1 MQQSPRP
8 HHISTRLA
16 LLVLAAIALCIGAF
30 GLANDFVYDD
40 GAIVRDNALL
50 HSLANWRAIVGGT
63 YWPSPFVEQLY
74 RPLASLSLA
83 VQYAIGDGSPLPFRV
98 ASALLYLCGTIA
110 VYRLACRLV
119 SPVAALCAAALFAS
133 HPVHVEAVAQ
143 AVNQGEL
150 IVGLAAARVL
160 TRYVDRRRAGRLQW
174 RDWAEMGAWYTVAIG
189 FKESGFVIP
198 GLIVAAELTVL
209 RAAPPRPIREI
220 AAGTVVLGGIAI
232 AGIAARV
239 TALDGLVSGAVPFA
253 ALRGLDLY
261 ERILTMLQ
269 VVPHWVRLLAWPARL
284 RADYTAADFPPV
296 VSAGSTEALIV
307 LAALALAV
315 VTWTTRRRVPLFAF
329 GVLWITCGL
338 LPVSNLVPSG
348 IMLADR
354 TLYLPSIGF
363 VIAVA
368 GVASALATSSAA
380 SDTRR
385 SVLFVGCAAL
395 VGAGMVKSANRLSLW
410 NSASL
415 VVTGGA
421 KPPQTTSPP
430 R

>member
-1 MQQSPRP
+1 MSARQA
-8 HHISTRLA
+8 RLC
-16 LLVLAAIALCIGAF
+16 LTAIALCVVAF
-30 GLANDFVYDD
+30 GIANDFVYDD
-40 GAIVRDNALL
+40 AAIVRDNALL

-63 YWPSPFVEQLY
+63 YWPSPFVEQLH
-74 RPLASLSLA
+74 RPLASLTLA
-83 VQYAIGDGSPLPFRV
+83 VQYAIGDGSPLPFRIV
-98 ASALLYLCGTIA
+98 SGLLYLWGTIA
-110 VYRLACRLV
+110 VYSLACRLV
-119 SPVAALCAAALFAS
+119 SPAAAFCAAALFAS

-150 IVGLAAARVL
+150 IVGLAAARMVS
-160 TRYVDRRRAGRLQW
+160 RYVDGRRAGRLLW
-174 RDWAEMGAWYTVAIG
+174 RDWGAMGAWYLVAVG
-189 FKESGFVIP
+189 FKESGYVIP

-209 RAAPPRPIREI
+209 RAAPSSQIREI
-220 AAGTVVLGGIAI
+220 AAGTLVLGGVAV
-232 AGIAARV
+232 AAIAARSS
-239 TALDGLVSGAVPFA
+239 ALAGHVQGAVPFA
-253 ALRGLDLY
+253 SLRGLDLY

-296 VSAGSTEALIV
+296 VSAGSTEALVV
-307 LAALALAV
+307 LAALALAA
-315 VTWTTRRRVPLFAF
+315 VTWTTRRRVPVFAF

-338 LPVSNLVPSG
+338 LPVSNLVPTG

-368 GVASALATSSAA
+368 GLGSALAASSAA
-380 SDTRR
+380 SDARR
-385 SVLFVGCAAL
+385 SALFVGCAAL
-395 VGAGMVKSANRLSLW
+395 VAAGMVKSANRLSLW

-415 VVTGGA
+415 IVTGDSA
-421 KPPQTTSPP
+421 RETPQTTSRP